1 MSKEALYHQFES
13 SKQRM
18 KRIKG
23 QTASDNEGL
32 IFLSE
37 LVYLVEEKTRGIT
50 GKSLQLSIRNAA
62 KSVNTYAL
70 SIICRDHS
78 DMIYVFFG

>member
-1 MSKEALYHQFES
+1 
-13 SKQRM
+13 M
-18 KRIKG
+18 KRIKRH
-23 QTASDNEGL
+23 TASDNEGL

-50 GKSLQLSIRNAA
+50 GKTLQLSIHICG
-62 KSVNTYAL
+62 KKITNTYAL

-78 DMIYVFFG
+78 DMMYGFFGQGD

>member
-1 MSKEALYHQFES
+1 
-13 SKQRM
+13 M
-18 KRIKG
+18 KRIKRH
-23 QTASDNEGL
+23 TASDNEGL

-50 GKSLQLSIRNAA
+50 GKTLQSIYICGQ
-62 KSVNTYAL
+62 KITNTYAL

-78 DMIYVFFG
+78 DMMYGFFGQGD